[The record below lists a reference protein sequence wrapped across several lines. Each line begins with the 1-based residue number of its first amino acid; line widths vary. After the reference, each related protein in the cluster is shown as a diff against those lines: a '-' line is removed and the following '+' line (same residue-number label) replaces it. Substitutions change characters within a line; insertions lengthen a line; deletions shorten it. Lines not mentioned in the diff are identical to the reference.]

1 MNVAVI
7 DRMLYAHS
15 YLPLFREVSKIVK
28 HNGRLLLYAPKN
40 GGPKSGL
47 GSTVVKHVWTPNF
60 YPFQIL
66 RQTLRDWLDIIHIQ
80 YELVTFGSLYTSLLF
95 PLLLLL
101 LKLIR
106 VKVVI
111 TVHGIFPK
119 SMLKHVLP
127 GELPIPQIIL
137 KLYLVFTHKLIDL
150 FGDALIVHSHS
161 MKKTFSSEYK
171 IKRKIYI
178 IPHGFDFEKDEDL
191 SRINLWKSRLD
202 EHRVILFF
210 GYITPR
216 KGVTYL
222 IRAFEQVVKKYPDVR
237 LVIAGDVRP
246 YYKSYGEKVKS
257 LSKKLNLE
265 DKIIFAGFI
274 DERDVLALYSQ
285 CDIVALPYEPFIMG
299 TSGTLAL
306 AVQNGK
312 PVVATRI
319 PYFEEELKDK
329 EDAVLVPLQDVDYL
343 AKGIESLLVDAELKS
358 RISKNILCKA
368 RERSWDMMARL
379 TVDVYAKVMAEEG
392 TESKREIRKLKEGK
406 AVCQEITIN

>member
-1 MNVAVI
+1 MAVI

-28 HNGRLLLYAPKN
+28 HDEGRLLLYAPKN

-47 GSTVVKHVWTPNF
+47 GSTVVKHVWTPHF

-66 RQTLRDWLDIIHIQ
+66 RQALRDGLEIVHIQ

-95 PLLLLL
+95 PLLLLF
-101 LKLIR
+101 LKLIH

-111 TVHGIFPK
+111 TVHGIFLK

-127 GELPIPQIIL
+127 DELPIPQIIL
-137 KLYLVFTHKLIDL
+137 KLYLVFVHKLIDL

-161 MKKTFSSEYK
+161 MKKMFSSEYK
-171 IKRKIYI
+171 IKSEIYVI
-178 IPHGFDFEKDEDL
+178 AHGFDFEKDEDPL
-191 SRINLWKSRLD
+191 RISFWKNRLD
-202 EHRVILFF
+202 GCRVILFF
-210 GYITPR
+210 GYIAPR

-222 IRAFEQVVKKYPDVR
+222 IRAFEKVVKKYPDVR

-246 YYKSYGEKVKS
+246 YYISYGEKVKS
-257 LSKKLNLE
+257 LSKELNLE
-265 DKIIFAGFI
+265 DKIIFTGFI
-274 DERDVLALYSQ
+274 DERDVLSLYSK

-319 PYFEEELKDK
+319 QYFEEELKDR
-329 EDAVLVPLQDVDYL
+329 EDAVLVPPQDVDYL
-343 AKGIESLLVDAELKS
+343 AKGIESILVDEELRS

-368 RERSWDMMARL
+368 KERSWDMMARL
-379 TVDVYAKVMAEEG
+379 TVNVYAKVMVEED
-392 TESKREIRKLKEGK
+392 TESKREKFE
-406 AVCQEITIN
+406 N